1 MNKEVAISYI
11 DIPEDIRNT
20 YQYFTCAN
28 MQKLRNAGYS
38 RPFTDIEAGIED
50 YVRNYLEPH
59 LYW

>member
-1 MNKEVAISYI
+1 
-11 DIPEDIRNT
+11 
-20 YQYFTCAN
+20 